1 MIDKYNINIEQK
13 LSVLSHLSPSLQTL
27 SAGIPLFCT
36 FCVFFWGRRVC
47 ASLSVFVTPI
57 YLVWLGGS

>member
-1 MIDKYNINIEQK
+1 MINKYNINIEQK

-36 FCVFFWGRRVC
+36 FCVFFWGRCVC
-47 ASLSVFVTPI
+47 ASMCMYQHLMRLLPLFI
-57 YLVWLGGS
+57 